1 MMDTI
6 ALSTSEANRS
16 DEASRPAL
24 IFLHYFGG
32 SSRSWTEVIA
42 RLAPR
47 FGCHA
52 LDLRGFG
59 ESDSRAGGYAVNDY
73 ADDVAASIRAANIE
87 SYVLVGHSMG
97 GKIALA
103 LAARRP
109 ANLRALVLLAP
120 SPPTPEPIPEAERKR
135 LLDTHGDRRA
145 AEATFGKITAHA
157 LPAPVF
163 ERCVDDQLRCSP
175 EAWRAWL
182 EGGSRED
189 ISSDVARIDVPVLVV
204 AGEMDDPL
212 TADLLRH
219 EVVWRIAGARLA
231 VLPDVGHL
239 LPLENPTTV
248 ADLIVD
254 HCVSARPSD
263 PPELLTNNQLDERM
277 SL

>member
-1 MMDTI
+1 MSNGEKEDEHVSIM
-6 ALSTSEANRS
+6 R
-16 DEASRPAL
+16 EASRNDRVVSDGEANPPAL

-32 SSRSWTEVIA
+32 SSRSWAEVIA

-47 FGCHA
+47 YGCHA

-59 ESDSRAGGYAVNDY
+59 GSDAHARKGYSVDDY
-73 ADDVAASIRAANIE
+73 ADDVAASISELNVE
-87 SYVLVGHSMG
+87 SHVLIGHSMG

-135 LLDTHGDRRA
+135 LLHAHGDRLA
-145 AEATFGKITAHA
+145 AEETLGKITARP

-163 ERCVDDQLRCSP
+163 ERCVEDQLRCSP
-175 EAWRAWL
+175 QAWRAWL

-189 ISSDVARIDVPVLVV
+189 ISIEVTRIDVPVLVV
-204 AGEMDDPL
+204 AGEKDEPL

-219 EVVWRIAGARLA
+219 EVVRRIAGARL
-231 VLPDVGHL
+231 VTLPDVAHL
-239 LPLENPTTV
+239 LPLETPTAV
-248 ADLIVD
+248 AELISG
-254 HCVSARPSD
+254 HCASSR
-263 PPELLTNNQLDERM
+263 
-277 SL
+277 